1 MKLKRC
7 PECKSTAFTVV
18 TLEEVSQ
25 EYDVELGD
33 WLPYGADDLPPRSIV
48 SVTCTNCGK
57 ELDPQVAKE
66 WAFGSGSETEECE
79 AGDG

>member
-1 MKLKRC
+1 MKKIKEC
-7 PECKSTAFTVV
+7 PTCKSGTFTVV
-18 TLEEVSQ
+18 TPEEVSQ
-25 EYDVELGD
+25 VYDIELG
-33 WLPYGADDLPPRSIV
+33 WEPYGADDLTPQSIV

-66 WAFGSGSETEECE
+66 WVFGSGSETEERE